1 MTGSRPIS
9 LSSTPPEY
17 MVLGSTTG
25 SLALEA
31 GTTNT
36 GPISGSPVSPPGA
49 DYTKPN
55 TYGFLWVPAA
65 ATTQGYA
72 KFYFNGVQ
80 VGNTITWNQYNPSAG
95 PAPSISNG
103 TAFSVLD
110 KLHLALILGTGSSG
124 TPNTVYSVSV
134 WQNSS
139 AGDISTL
146 PLPDPT
152 PANVTTGTGP
162 DSLVLKISEHAYA
175 NGDGSSDAAGD
186 ATFTVAIDGKQQ
198 GGTFTAGASHAA
210 GADQTFSFDG
220 YFGPGSHTVTVTF
233 LNDAWG
239 GTASTDRNLFVDG
252 VTYEGSNTNQSAAL
266 YSDGSQTF
274 AISGGTAKPTV
285 SPSGTTIK
293 SSSAAPIIDQNG
305 NAWSLVQSA
314 SNGLQIAVNG
324 TVDAPTANVVLLKPS
339 TAQWSRRTPAATGP
353 PRRRRNDSWT
363 QIANPNPT
371 PSSNGTKITS
381 ASASPII
388 DKSGNAWTLVQST
401 SKGLQIAVNGTVDDP
416 QPTSCCLRPSTVRWF
431 RRTPAATGTSRR
443 RQTTHGRRLRT
454 PIPRQSSPPLR
465 PRRAAGT

>member
-1 MTGSRPIS
+1 MSFTGPASFWANDIETMDGIS
-9 LSSTPPEY
+9 TGTGPNQWPGQAAGYGDWIEADFAEFDATGVY
-17 MVLGSTTG
+17 GLGIHNWFAGVG
-25 SLALEA
+25 S
-31 GTTNT
+31 GNDTNT

-239 GTASTDRNLFVDG
+239 GQHPPIA
-252 VTYEGSNTNQSAAL
+252 TY
-266 YSDGSQTF
+266 
-274 AISGGTAKPTV
+274 
-285 SPSGTTIK
+285 
-293 SSSAAPIIDQNG
+293 
-305 NAWSLVQSA
+305 
-314 SNGLQIAVNG
+314 
-324 TVDAPTANVVLLKPS
+324 LLM
-339 TAQWSRRTPAATGP
+339 G
-353 PRRRRNDSWT
+353 
-363 QIANPNPT
+363 
-371 PSSNGTKITS
+371 
-381 ASASPII
+381 
-388 DKSGNAWTLVQST
+388 
-401 SKGLQIAVNGTVDDP
+401 
-416 QPTSCCLRPSTVRWF
+416 
-431 RRTPAATGTSRR
+431 
-443 RQTTHGRRLRT
+443 
-454 PIPRQSSPPLR
+454 
-465 PRRAAGT
+465 